1 MNLLRSCQRLF
12 SGGHE
17 GHGRRGGWPTSNL
30 DLAFHQGK
38 YEEEAAPK
46 GKGKGKSKGKSKSK

>member
-1 MNLLRSCQRLF
+1 MDLPLTF
-12 SGGHE
+12 SGS
-17 GHGRRGGWPTSNL
+17 GGLYHQLGFSVSQ
-30 DLAFHQGK
+30 FHQGK